1 MVRYETMFIVNP
13 EIGEEAVAAVAE
25 KFQGLIAENGEIESF
40 AEWGGKRT
48 LRYPIND
55 VKEGCYY
62 LCLFKAEPTFPAEL
76 ERIYRIND
84 AILRFLIINKDAE

>member
-13 EIGEEAVAAVAE
+13 EIGEEAVAALAE
-25 KFQGLIAENGEIESF
+25 KFQK
-40 AEWGGKRT
+40 WGGKRA

-55 VKEGCYY
+55 IKEGCYY

-76 ERIYRIND
+76 ERIYRITD
-84 AILRFLIINKDAE
+84 GILRFLIINKDAV

>member
-40 AEWGGKRT
+40 GEWGGKRT

-55 VKEGCYY
+55 ITEGCYY
-62 LCLFKAEPTFPAEL
+62 LCLFKAKPEFPAEL
-76 ERIYRIND
+76 ERLYRIND
-84 AILRFLIINKDAE
+84 AILRFIIINKDAE